1 MKKTVCLILSVFI
14 FFGCSQNKPQ
24 EPKELKIESQIIP
37 ITSNPVGATVYAD
50 GTRIGLTPCQATL
63 NKNSDHMITVIK
75 DGYTQQV
82 IMVYRTLDQFKT
94 ISKTFSDTMDK
105 PIDLENIQENVKK
118 AQKSYERQEKTGE
131 SYTLSPSMIYVIMQP
146 ETKEIPNAQN

>member
-1 MKKTVCLILSVFI
+1 MKKSVCFILSICLFI
-14 FFGCSQNKPQ
+14 GCSRNKPEEPQ
-24 EPKELKIESQIIP
+24 EIKIESQIVP

-50 GTRIGLTPCQATL
+50 GTCIGLTPCQATL

-94 ISKTFSDTMDK
+94 LSKTFSDSIDK
-105 PIDLENIQENVKK
+105 SVDLENIQENEKK

-146 ETKEIPNAQN
+146 ETKDN